1 MDALSHALIAS
12 ILFSAP
18 GLTPLIPFAVLGAVI
33 PDADIVFPKI
43 SETNP
48 SLYLFTHGG
57 IAHSIAGV
65 FALTLLAY
73 GMVVLLAA
81 AGIIPASSI
90 AAAGVY
96 GFGAVLA
103 GALLHL
109 ALDVSA
115 CPGIPVFAPFS
126 DRKYTLGILP
136 GPSLLLAVAALGL
149 VMVVTLPL
157 LPFSSAIV
165 IYGSVVILYIA
176 VRAAMFLVAAVK
188 LPGRKVPSI
197 NPFRWLVIQEDETS
211 YKVRTYTL
219 FFGYSGEAEFEKFR
233 NTDAGELAVAAQ
245 LPKVRRFFFYSYIVT
260 AERTGSVLILTDPL
274 REKGYLY
281 YPQLHKRVEVD
292 PGYTG

>member
-18 GLTPLIPFAVLGAVI
+18 GLMPLIPFAVFGAVI

-43 SETNP
+43 SDRNP

-65 FALTLLAY
+65 FVLSLLAY
-73 GMVVLLAA
+73 GTVVLLAA
-81 AGIIPASSI
+81 AGIIPTGSV

-96 GFGAVLA
+96 GFAAVLA
-103 GALLHL
+103 GALLHI
-109 ALDVSA
+109 AIDVSA

-165 IYGSVVILYIA
+165 IYGSVVIVYIA
-176 VRAAMFLVAAVK
+176 VRAGMFLVAGVI
-188 LPGRKVPSI
+188 LPGRKIPSI
-197 NPFRWLVIQEDETS
+197 NPFRWLVIREDETS
-211 YKVRTYTL
+211 YKVRNYTL
-219 FFGYSGEAEFEKFR
+219 FSGYSDEAEFEKFR
-233 NTDAGELAVAAQ
+233 NTDARELAAAAQ
-245 LPKVRRFFFYSYIVT
+245 FPNVRRFFFFSYIVT
-260 AERTGSVLILTDPL
+260 AERNGSVLILADPL

-281 YPQLHKRVEVD
+281 YPVHFRRIEVNLD
-292 PGYTG
+292 YTG